1 MVCHS
6 AKVKREAWPACSM
19 RQNPKAEDAG
29 PCRLEESAQ
38 CRGRRSRAIRPW
50 AQWPMLGEAL
60 GHAGSSGPVCV
71 ASGT

>member
-38 CRGRRSRAIRPW
+38 YRGRWSSYKT
-50 AQWPMLGEAL
+50 LG
-60 GHAGSSGPVCV
+60 SV
-71 ASGT
+71 AYVG